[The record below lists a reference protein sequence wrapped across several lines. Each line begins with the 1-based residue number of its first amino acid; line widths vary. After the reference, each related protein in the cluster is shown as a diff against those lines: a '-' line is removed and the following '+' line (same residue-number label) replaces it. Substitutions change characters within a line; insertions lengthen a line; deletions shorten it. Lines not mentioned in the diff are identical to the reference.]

1 MKRIITSSALLA
13 AGLAGLQAANEYG
26 LTPMESSKFW
36 TVSGALRG
44 FYDDNPTTLPDDS
57 PGKTETW
64 GFEVLPSVT
73 FNFPMERT
81 YVAFGYQYSFKYY
94 TEDVF
99 SKHDDQAHQVRLKF
113 EHKFS
118 DRYRLRLEDSFVY
131 ATEPEI
137 LDESISTP
145 IRTEADGIR
154 NNLPITFNAKITER
168 IGAELGYQ
176 NIYVDYFDNGPAS
189 RRALLNRMEHL
200 IHVDGRYNLQ
210 ETIVGLAGY
219 QFGYSDYNG
228 NQPLYVAT
236 PTPTSEIRDNLSHY
250 FYAGVEATLMR
261 DLTLGAKA
269 GAQYTE
275 FDDADESNWTPYFDV
290 SGTYTY
296 LPGSF
301 VRLGFKNMRAATDV
315 VGFNPNFIP
324 GATSPTLDQEFT
336 LVYAQVT
343 HRITP
348 NLTGTL
354 TGGYQ
359 NSRYFGGSAD
369 GDTEDYFSVGVYLN
383 YRITTHFS
391 TEAGYTYSKLLSDVT
406 SSFREFSRNQ
416 VYLGVRAT
424 Y

>member
-13 AGLAGLQAANEYG
+13 VGLSSLQAANDYG
-26 LTPMESSKFW
+26 MTPMESSKFW

-44 FYDDNPTTLPDDS
+44 FYDDNPTTLPEDA

-94 TEDVF
+94 TEDVY
-99 SKHDDQAHQVRLKF
+99 SKHDDQSHEVKLKV
-113 EHKFS
+113 EHKFA
-118 DRYRLRLEDSFVY
+118 DRYKVRLDDSFVY
-131 ATEPEI
+131 SSQPEI
-137 LDESISTP
+137 LDDNISTP

-154 NNLPITFNAKITER
+154 NYLPIVFNAQITER
-168 IGAELGYQ
+168 IGVELGYQ
-176 NIYVDYFDNGPAS
+176 NLYVDYFDNGAGS

-200 IHVDGRYNLQ
+200 IHVDGRYNIQ
-210 ETIVGLAGY
+210 ETLIGLLGY
-219 QFGYSDYNG
+219 QFGYSDYSG
-228 NQPLYVAT
+228 NQPLYVGF
-236 PTPTSEIRDNLSHY
+236 PTPTSDIRDNSNHY
-250 FYAGVEATLMR
+250 LYAGVESTPMQN
-261 DLTLGAKA
+261 LTVGFKG
-269 GAQYTE
+269 GAQYAD
-275 FDDADESNWTPYFDV
+275 FDNADEDSVTPYFDV

-315 VGFNPNFIP
+315 VGY
-324 GATSPTLDQEFT
+324 SPSNVTLDQNLT
-336 LVYAQVT
+336 LVYLNVT

-348 NLTGTL
+348 NLSGTVQ
-354 TGGYQ
+354 GQYQ
-359 NSRYFGGSAD
+359 NSRYFGGTAD
-369 GDTEDYFSVGVYLN
+369 DETEDFFSAGIYLN
-383 YRITTHFS
+383 YRINVHFS
-391 TEAGYTYSKLLSDVT
+391 AEAGYTYNKLNSDVT
-406 SSFREFSRNQ
+406 AALREYSRNQ